1 MKTLFHAMEE
11 KTLARFL
18 ETKQELLAVAQTMT
32 AEARQAARAEIM
44 EAAVVYDVSDD
55 CNPRDLYTVNAEGT
69 AVIPVSGKLTAE
81 VDICDGFFSDVT
93 TYGFITAAALAADSD
108 PYVKKIVFRMASGG
122 GTVTGVDNCARVLAT
137 LKKPTE
143 GHIVGMCASACYW
156 LASQLDR
163 IVCTSPTDFVGSI
176 GVACELVDFS
186 KQDEARGVKR
196 YVLTSTDAPDKR
208 PDIKTKA
215 GRDKY
220 VEELDALHEI
230 FVRRV
235 ATGRGVTADVVD
247 ADFGRGGVV
256 IAAKAQAA
264 GMIDAVDDMPPMDEV
279 PPGEEPKEMPE
290 NDEEEGTQA
299 PAAAGKTKR
308 EVQQMKL
315 SELLAANPAAKA
327 EYDANLAAARAE
339 GETAGKSAVQA
350 TINRVAPVLASKE
363 YGDKVKEIA
372 VSALKGDKSIDAFD
386 AAVAA
391 VDAVREERS
400 ASAAQEESEAKKET
414 PGQQQKTRE
423 PGAVV
428 ASQDDLDAEIARMKG
443 GN

>member
-1 MKTLFHAMEE
+1 
-11 KTLARFL
+11 
-18 ETKQELLAVAQTMT
+18 
-32 AEARQAARAEIM
+32 
-44 EAAVVYDVSDD
+44 
-55 CNPRDLYTVNAEGT
+55 
-69 AVIPVSGKLTAE
+69 
-81 VDICDGFFSDVT
+81 
-93 TYGFITAAALAADSD
+93 
-108 PYVKKIVFRMASGG
+108 
-122 GTVTGVDNCARVLAT
+122 
-137 LKKPTE
+137 
-143 GHIVGMCASACYW
+143 
-156 LASQLDR
+156 
-163 IVCTSPTDFVGSI
+163 
-176 GVACELVDFS
+176 
-186 KQDEARGVKR
+186 
-196 YVLTSTDAPDKR
+196 
-208 PDIKTKA
+208 
-215 GRDKY
+215 
-220 VEELDALHEI
+220 
-230 FVRRV
+230 
-235 ATGRGVTADVVD
+235 
-247 ADFGRGGVV
+247 V

-264 GMIDAVDDMPPMDEV
+264 GMIDAVDDTPPMDEV
-279 PPGEEPKEMPE
+279 PPGEEPEEMPE
-290 NDEEEGTQA
+290 NEEEGTQP
-299 PAAAGKTKR
+299 PAAAGKTTR

>member
-18 ETKQELLAVAQTMT
+18 ETKQELMAVAQTMT

-122 GTVTGVDNCARVLAT
+122 GTVTGVDNCARVLAA

-208 PDIKTKA
+208 PDIGTKA

-220 VEELDALHEI
+220 VEELDALHDV

-235 ATGRGVTADVVD
+235 AAGRGVTADVVN
-247 ADFGRGGVV
+247 ADFGRGGVL
-256 IAAKAQAA
+256 IASRAMAA
-264 GMIDAVDDMPPMDEV
+264 GMIDAVDDDTQADDMPPGQE
-279 PPGEEPKEMPE
+279 PEEF
-290 NDEEEGTQA
+290 TQP
-299 PAAAGKTKR
+299 PAAEAGTTQKR
-308 EVQQMKL
+308 EVQQMNLK
-315 SELLAANPAAKA
+315 ELLAANPAAKA
-327 EYDANLAAARAE
+327 EHDAALASARAE
-339 GETAGKSAVQA
+339 GEKAGKDAVQA

-400 ASAAQEESEAKKET
+400 ASAAREESEANKET
-414 PGQQQKTRE
+414 PGQQHRTRE